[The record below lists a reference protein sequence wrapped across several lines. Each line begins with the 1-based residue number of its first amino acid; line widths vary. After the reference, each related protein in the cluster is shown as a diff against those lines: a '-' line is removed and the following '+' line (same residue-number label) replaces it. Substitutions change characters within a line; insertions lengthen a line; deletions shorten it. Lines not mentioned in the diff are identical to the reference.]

1 MWIVKFLKLKI
12 KFGSW
17 NFEGLLK
24 DGILKWTWKL
34 ESKKNIWGM
43 RFLKESR
50 YWKFLGN
57 YVRMEVRI
65 WPLESA

>member
-1 MWIVKFLKLKI
+1 MKFLKLKI
-12 KFGSW
+12 KFESW

-43 RFLKESR
+43 RFLKELDFDIGS
-50 YWKFLGN
+50 F
-57 YVRMEVRI
+57 
-65 WPLESA
+65 

>member
-1 MWIVKFLKLKI
+1 MWKLKI

-34 ESKKNIWGM
+34 ESKKKIFEEWD
-43 RFLKESR
+43 FLK
-50 YWKFLGN
+50 N
-57 YVRMEVRI
+57 
-65 WPLESA
+65 